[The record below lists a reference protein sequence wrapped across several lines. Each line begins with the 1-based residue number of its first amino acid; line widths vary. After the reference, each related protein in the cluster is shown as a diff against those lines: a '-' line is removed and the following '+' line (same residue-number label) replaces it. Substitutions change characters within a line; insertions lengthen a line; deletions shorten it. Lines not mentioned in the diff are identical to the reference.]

1 MFSDKKK
8 VKSTTTSP
16 STAQNRIVKGTKII
30 GKVVSDGGFRID
42 GEIEGDV
49 KTEGKVVI
57 GITGKIK
64 GTLTCDNADIEGEFN
79 GKLIVKEILSL
90 RSTAQIDGEVFI
102 GKLAVEPGASFNATC
117 KMGAGMKILKVNSL
131 EEKTA

>member
-117 KMGAGMKILKVNSL
+117 KMGAGMKNLKVNSL

>member
-1 MFSDKKK
+1 MFSDSKKK
-8 VKSTTTSP
+8 VKSTTS
-16 STAQNRIVKGTKII
+16 SATAQNRIVKGTKII
-30 GKVVSDGGFRID
+30 GTVVSDGGFRVD

-49 KTEGKVVI
+49 KTQGKVVI
-57 GITGKIK
+57 GASGKIK
-64 GTLTCDNADIEGEFN
+64 GTLTCDNADIEGEFI

-90 RSTAQIDGEVFI
+90 RSTAKIDGEVFI

-117 KMGAGMKILKVNSL
+117 KMGAGMKNLNINSL